1 MSRTMALDEEEV
13 ARLAAAITL
22 PTAAQKPGLTRKDAL
37 GASGIVHQ
45 SGSRDRHGSLGAGV
59 SIGALIDATPR
70 DPTSQDVGAR
80 TDGGQRSGGLA
91 APDLSDRADVPKELA
106 ATWFLDLNG

>member
-13 ARLAAAITL
+13 ARLAAAITP

-37 GASGIVHQ
+37 GASGIVQQ

-59 SIGALIDATPR
+59 SISALIDATPETPR
-70 DPTSQDVGAR
+70 PGMSGHGRMEVNAAAGLPHRTS
-80 TDGGQRSGGLA
+80 LI
-91 APDLSDRADVPKELA
+91 VPKELA